1 METIKL
7 PITSTSAQ
15 EDKLNQYHNT
25 ILSML
30 HTLRNQGEPSMM
42 EEKFRKVIQ
51 LLQLDE
57 SCMPKEGI
65 RQRNER
71 IRRFKS
77 RTNYPGDCCG
87 ICNPAADRDWNA
99 CSNCSA
105 LFHVRCLCSTTNA
118 NKCVACG
125 SEIK

>member
-7 PITSTSAQ
+7 PIASTSAQ
-15 EDKLNQYHNT
+15 DKLNQYHNT
-25 ILSML
+25 ISSML
-30 HTLRNQGEPSMM
+30 RTLRNQGEPSLV

-57 SCMPKEGI
+57 SCMPKGGI
-65 RQRNER
+65 RKLNKR

-77 RTNYPGDCCG
+77 RTNCPGDFCR
-87 ICNPAADRDWNA
+87 ICNSAADRDWKA
-99 CSNCSA
+99 CSNCSV
-105 LFHVRCLCSTTNA
+105 LFHIRCLCSTNNA

-125 SEIK
+125 NEIK